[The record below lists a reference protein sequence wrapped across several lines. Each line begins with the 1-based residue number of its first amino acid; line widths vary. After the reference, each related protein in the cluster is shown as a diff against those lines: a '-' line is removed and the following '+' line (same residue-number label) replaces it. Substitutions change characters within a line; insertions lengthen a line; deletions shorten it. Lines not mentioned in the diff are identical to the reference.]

1 MNITENSILVIRG
14 RISRQP
20 NDSGLTALVL
30 NECPRLVLTGGLQVL
45 GRIGQPIPLIKAC
58 EQNKYADY
66 NQKYPGSTYFSI
78 LYSLD
83 FQQKYF

>member
-1 MNITENSILVIRG
+1 MRG

-20 NDSGLTALVL
+20 NEIGNTALVI
-30 NECPRLVLTGGLQVL
+30 NESPRLVLTGGTQVL
-45 GRIGQPIPLIKAC
+45 GRIGQPISLLKAC

-66 NQKYPGSTYFSI
+66 DSKYEGPNYFGI

-83 FQQKYF
+83 FQ